1 MVAPIAGLR
10 LRHHG
15 QNEQNHSMTSFIS
28 PDIFDAAPRAWPFG
42 SLTPGAYGLIM
53 ADPPWRFETYSE
65 LGRGKS
71 AEQHYSTMTIE
82 DIAAL
87 PIADLAAPDCLL
99 WLWATAPMLHEQMR
113 LLACWG
119 FKFKTSGVWVK
130 QTTHGKIAFGTG
142 YILRNAHEPF
152 LIATRG
158 KPTCTR
164 SVRSTGH
171 SRKPAAAFAAA
182 EALLPGARRVELF
195 SRQNRPGWEAW
206 GDQAGLL
213 DEVVA

>member
-1 MVAPIAGLR
+1 
-10 LRHHG
+10 
-15 QNEQNHSMTSFIS
+15 MTSFIN
-28 PDIFDAAPRAWPFG
+28 PDIFDASPRAWPFG

-53 ADPPWRFETYSE
+53 ADPPWRFETYSD

-71 AEQHYSTMTIE
+71 AEQHYSTMTLD

-99 WLWATAPMLHEQMR
+99 WLWATAPMLHVQIG
-113 LLACWG
+113 LLDRWG
-119 FKFKTSGVWVK
+119 FKFKTSGTWVK
-130 QTTHGKIAFGTG
+130 TTTHGKIAFGTG

-158 KPTCTR
+158 KPACTR
-164 SVRSTGH
+164 SVRSVVMAQTTGH

-182 EALLPGARRVELF
+182 EALLPGVRRVELF
-195 SRQNRPGWEAW
+195 SRQNRPGWDAW
-206 GDQAGLL
+206 GDQTGLF
-213 DEVVA
+213 DEVAA